1 VLQLERH
8 QCGCERRWQ
17 PSLSF
22 IALRAGLLVALLL
35 TPHATAQSTGG
46 ATGQPTSPA
55 GEKST
60 EGASEGSQKG
70 AARPSNGDARPT
82 LSIRLHGFTETREFA
97 SPKDDPNRIALGRLL
112 LSRVDLSAEDATTS
126 ATIRALA
133 DAIGI
138 NISVKFDIDF
148 VDDTPIFLE
157 LKQVD
162 GRTALEAIIAL
173 AASSGG
179 ADATWQLRRGIVE
192 IGSKPFLARSSG
204 RRAEIYEIPD
214 LTFDVPSFRSD
225 DPAQGA
231 SMVRKGTMGGA
242 FSGAVSHHPNP
253 ELLRRKSPSELA
265 AFLMHTIVGQ
275 VESESWDPKPE
286 GDGTK
291 GTKAPPATTPSG
303 GFSGNANSLTNA
315 DRNLDPGE
323 GPLFVRGKWASMD
336 YLSQKK
342 SLIVTAPDFVHR
354 GIGGYPP
361 PLPVAGGPRV
371 RVSDAPPAR

>member
-1 VLQLERH
+1 M
-8 QCGCERRWQ
+8 
-17 PSLSF
+17 
-22 IALRAGLLVALLL
+22 RAGLLVAFLL
-35 TPHATAQSTGG
+35 TPLAAAQSTE
-46 ATGQPTSPA
+46 SPA
-55 GEKST
+55 SKP
-60 EGASEGSQKG
+60 ASSPTGNPAGKPAGGPDGSSPTP
-70 AARPSNGDARPT
+70 ASPEARST
-82 LSIRLHGFTETREFA
+82 LSVRLRGFTETREA
-97 SPKDDPNRIALGRLL
+97 VSPKDDPNRVALGRLL
-112 LSRVDLSAEDATTS
+112 LSRVDITAEDATTS
-126 ATIRALA
+126 TAIRALA
-133 DAIGI
+133 DAIGV

-157 LKQVD
+157 LKDVD

-204 RRAEIYEIPD
+204 RRAEVYEIPD
-214 LTFDVPSFRSD
+214 LTFDVPTFRSD
-225 DPAQGA
+225 DPRQGA
-231 SMVRKGTMGGA
+231 SMIRGGSMGA
-242 FSGAVSHHPNP
+242 MAGAVAHHPNP
-253 ELLRRKSPSELA
+253 ELLRRKSPIELA

-303 GFSGNANSLTNA
+303 SMPGSTNALTNA

-336 YLSQKK
+336 YLGQKK
-342 SLIVTAPDFVHR
+342 SLVVTAPDFVHR

-371 RVSDAPPAR
+371 PASDAPPAR